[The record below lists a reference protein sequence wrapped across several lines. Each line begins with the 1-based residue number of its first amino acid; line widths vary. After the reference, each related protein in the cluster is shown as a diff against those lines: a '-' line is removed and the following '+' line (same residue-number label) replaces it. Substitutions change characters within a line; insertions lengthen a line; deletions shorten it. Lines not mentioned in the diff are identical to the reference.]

1 MARFAGAVFD
11 LDGLLIDSER
21 VWERVQV
28 QVFADLGLEL
38 TLEMQRA
45 TTGMRMK
52 ETLEVWR
59 GFFPRAGLDA
69 VDLGN
74 RMFGLVAERLR
85 NAGVAKPG
93 ALRVVELCRKAGCR
107 LAIASSS
114 PPEVIGAA
122 LEGLGLATRFDAV
135 VSAASLS
142 DGKPHPAVYLAAAAE
157 LGVDPGNCIAF
168 EDSVAGVR
176 SAKGAGMYTVAVPE
190 EHNRGRAEYG
200 IADLELG
207 SLEEFPERLLVDPG

>member
-1 MARFAGAVFD
+1 MSPTFLEPSPAVLPEGTAKITYTSGSTGAPKGVC
-11 LDGLLIDSER
+11 LS
-21 VWERVQV
+21 
-28 QVFADLGLEL
+28 LGQME
-38 TLEMQRA
+38 
-45 TTGMRMK
+45 
-52 ETLEVWR
+52 
-59 GFFPRAGLDA
+59 A
-69 VDLGN
+69 VAAS
-74 RMFGLVAERLR
+74 LV
-85 NAGVAKPG
+85 
-93 ALRVVELCRKAGCR
+93 
-107 LAIASSS
+107 
-114 PPEVIGAA
+114 EVIGAA